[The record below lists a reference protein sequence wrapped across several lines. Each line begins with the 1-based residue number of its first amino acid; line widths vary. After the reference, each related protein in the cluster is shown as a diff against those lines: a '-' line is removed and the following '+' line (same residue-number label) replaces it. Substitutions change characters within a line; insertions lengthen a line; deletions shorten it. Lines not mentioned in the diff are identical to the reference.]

1 MNNRITNMDDLTDSV
16 EIIQE
21 SKENYFILG
30 MYGFIILIVI
40 GIIFSCF
47 YKVDDV
53 VNTTGMIRANEDGKV
68 MSVPY
73 MVTVDQ
79 VYFKNGDYVKKGEK
93 ILKLKSDEIEL
104 QNKTLDTNK
113 ETYSKKLEN
122 LKKLKSSIEEGNCL
136 FTDKEKESYYINQ
149 YNTFSND
156 INILKNNYENIRQQL
171 VIAGYNPD
179 DSSKI
184 NETLNTK
191 QKSLESKKQTLAS
204 LKQQKEKQ
212 NNNLSIINKTI
223 SEDEQISSS
232 DTSNDNDLEMQIS
245 SINDEISEL
254 TNDLYTINSFIN
266 ERDNFSQNLEKTKS
280 EKLSSI
286 EADIM
291 ECESQLK
298 SLSDNDEVYKDYL
311 DKETIVAYQ
320 DGYLNLPS
328 NIIKGA
334 TLEVGSQLGS
344 IVKDSTADSNNYI
357 VQLVIDDKD
366 IADLKVGS
374 AVKLKVNSISYKEYG
389 TIDGEIMRVSA
400 DVSIDQETGKSFY
413 IAEASVNKESLKNS
427 KGEEK
432 EIKAGMQCQV
442 QLLKDKKTLF
452 KWILDRTDL
461 FSK

>member
-191 QKSLESKKQTLAS
+191 QKSLESKKT
-204 LKQQKEKQ
+204 
-212 NNNLSIINKTI
+212 NISITKT
-223 SEDEQISSS
+223 
-232 DTSNDNDLEMQIS
+232 TK
-245 SINDEISEL
+245 
-254 TNDLYTINSFIN
+254 
-266 ERDNFSQNLEKTKS
+266 RKT
-280 EKLSSI
+280 E
-286 EADIM
+286 
-291 ECESQLK
+291 
-298 SLSDNDEVYKDYL
+298 
-311 DKETIVAYQ
+311 
-320 DGYLNLPS
+320 
-328 NIIKGA
+328 
-334 TLEVGSQLGS
+334 
-344 IVKDSTADSNNYI
+344 
-357 VQLVIDDKD
+357 
-366 IADLKVGS
+366 
-374 AVKLKVNSISYKEYG
+374 
-389 TIDGEIMRVSA
+389 
-400 DVSIDQETGKSFY
+400 
-413 IAEASVNKESLKNS
+413 
-427 KGEEK
+427 
-432 EIKAGMQCQV
+432 
-442 QLLKDKKTLF
+442 
-452 KWILDRTDL
+452 
-461 FSK
+461 